1 MWQQLRLSGLERKG
15 LEREEPELK
24 NARAISK
31 DFEKR
36 GVAWRANKMF
46 YPICVGECVL
56 SKDPGT
62 LLGDR
67 PLEFDK
73 DIPYDELTSSEESG
87 VDACKAAQASGSSTT
102 ASKPQAKSPE
112 GKTAKHVAPNVTRG
126 LLVSAWNSSNRT
138 ATPMSTPRN
147 SITTTVFH

>member
-1 MWQQLRLSGLERKG
+1 MATS
-15 LEREEPELK
+15 PD
-24 NARAISK
+24 I
-31 DFEKR
+31 EKH
-36 GVAWRANKMF
+36 GVAWKPNGIW
-46 YPICVGECVL
+46 YHICVAVCDVEGN
-56 SKDPGT
+56 GT
-62 LLGDR
+62 MFGYRRLD
-67 PLEFDK
+67 FDK
-73 DIPYDELTSSEESG
+73 DSRYDELTSSEESG